1 MKRAL
6 VVVALALATAAP
18 AAASVSTSGTVRGAG
33 TVRMNGMTGPTAFFS
48 IDLANGKG
56 GKIAFGNPRTHTS
69 FHSRVLSTLRF
80 STSAV
85 KITGLGYANGRLVPF
100 TMIATDHPAPAGD
113 WFRISWAHGPS
124 LGGPLTSG
132 NIDVAALIAG
142 INGGGNTAHPA

>member
-6 VVVALALATAAP
+6 VVAALALAVAAP
-18 AAASVSTSGTVRGAG
+18 AAASVSTSGTVSGAG

-56 GKIAFGNPRTHTS
+56 GKIVFRNPKTHMS
-69 FHSRVLSTLRF
+69 FHSQLLRSMKF
-80 STSAV
+80 NSSAV

-100 TMIATDHPAPAGD
+100 TMVATDHPAPMGD

-124 LGGPLTSG
+124 LGGRLTSG
-132 NIDVAALIAG
+132 NINVAALIAG
-142 INGGGNTAHPA
+142 IQGGGLMPHPR